1 MVNVPSGWCLK
12 HPRYRVQVQLRG
24 QNWDFTFLA
33 QAPTKPHFCSS
44 TIQWLLEKVYQVY
57 HFHSMSYH
65 FIAFFITIHFIS
77 FHVIYIHPFLQIST
91 LILFNSQLLQGSCGQ
106 TCDTKH
112 WSTPRPRLGWNLR
125 VRQGDFE
132 KNYVAVSD
140 TSPMNKVSLESKCFR
155 KFLFLK

>member
-77 FHVIYIHPFLQIST
+77 FHVMYIHPFST
-91 LILFNSQLLQGSCGQ
+91 DFHFNFVQLPTSSRKLWLFHATPNIDQLPVPALGETCASDRAILKRTTWLFPLLHMTHGTHEQSI
-106 TCDTKH
+106 T
-112 WSTPRPRLGWNLR
+112 R
-125 VRQGDFE
+125 V
-132 KNYVAVSD
+132 K
-140 TSPMNKVSLESKCFR
+140 ML
-155 KFLFLK
+155 

>member
-77 FHVIYIHPFLQIST
+77 FHVMYIHPFLQIST
-91 LILFNSQLLQGSCGQ
+91 LILFNSQLLQGSCGFFMRHQ
-106 TCDTKH
+106 TLIN
-112 WSTPRPRLGWNLR
+112 SPVPALGETCASDRAILKRTTWLFPLLHMTHEQSITR
-125 VRQGDFE
+125 V
-132 KNYVAVSD
+132 K
-140 TSPMNKVSLESKCFR
+140 ML
-155 KFLFLK
+155 

>member
-91 LILFNSQLLQGSCGQ
+91 LILFNSQLLQGSCGFFMRHQ
-106 TCDTKH
+106 TLINSPSPPWVKLARQTERFWKE
-112 WSTPRPRLGWNLR
+112 LR
-125 VRQGDFE
+125 G
-132 KNYVAVSD
+132 
-140 TSPMNKVSLESKCFR
+140 CFR
-155 KFLFLK
+155 HFTHEQSITRVKMLYIESSCF